1 MSSGLIRESVLG
13 LSAYVPGEQ
22 PLGRRVVKL
31 NTNEN
36 PYPPSPR
43 VAEALQALNAGDL
56 RLYPNP
62 VSAPLRER
70 IAELHGCRL
79 ENVFVGNGS
88 DEVLA
93 LCTRAFVENDGSVGY
108 FDPSYSLYPVL
119 SDIRDIEKRPVELDE
134 TFGWRMPPPDHSA
147 LFFLTNPNA
156 PTSMLFPKKDVEA
169 FCASFEGV
177 VLLDE
182 AYVDF
187 SDVDCMDLALKYQN
201 VMTMRTL
208 SKSFSLAALRVGYV
222 VGPAALIEALMKLKD
237 SYNLDRVAQDL
248 GLAALNDMEHMRAN
262 VERIV
267 ATRTALTA
275 NLEACGFRVYPSQT
289 NFLWT
294 EPPSSISAADLFEK
308 LREQGILIRYFPG
321 EKTGMCVRITIG
333 TETEV
338 AALLSAVHDIM
349 KDGAS

>member
-1 MSSGLIRESVLG
+1 VRG

-22 PLGRRVVKL
+22 PEGQRVVKL

-43 VAEALQALNAGDL
+43 VTEALQALNTEEL

-62 VSAPLRER
+62 VSASLRKR
-70 IAELHGCRL
+70 IAELHGCSE

-134 TFGWRMPPPDHSA
+134 TFGWTTPAPDHAS

-156 PTSMLFPKKDVEA
+156 PTSMLFPKEDVEA
-169 FCASFEGV
+169 FCASFLGV

-187 SDVDCMDLALKYQN
+187 SDVDCMDLALKYDN
-201 VMTMRTL
+201 VLTMRTL

-222 VGPAALIEALMKLKD
+222 VGPAALINALMKLKD

-248 GLAALNDMEHMRAN
+248 ALAALNDVEHMRAN
-262 VERIV
+262 VARIV

-275 NLEACGFRVYPSQT
+275 ELEACGFRVYPSQT

-294 EPPSSISAADLFEK
+294 EPPCNVSAADLFEK

-321 EKTGMCVRITIG
+321 EKTGKCVRITIG

-338 AALLSAVHDIM
+338 AALLSAVRDIV